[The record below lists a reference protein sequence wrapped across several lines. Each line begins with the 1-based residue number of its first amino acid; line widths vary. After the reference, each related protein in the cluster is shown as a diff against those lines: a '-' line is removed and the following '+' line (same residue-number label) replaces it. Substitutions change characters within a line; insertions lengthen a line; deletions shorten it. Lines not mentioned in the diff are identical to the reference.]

1 MMVVEKIMDISEP
14 VQEMLHVLEALDKQ
28 QAILQVH
35 SYIAYRYS
43 CWCGELFAE
52 LGSRRA
58 QLEQI
63 VHDWQEAD
71 QSMHH

>member
-1 MMVVEKIMDISEP
+1 MDMAEP
-14 VQEMLHVLEALDKQ
+14 VQDMLRVLEALDKQ
-28 QAILQVH
+28 QAVLQAR

-52 LGSRRA
+52 LGSKRD

-71 QSMHH
+71 QMYDQRGGS

>member
-1 MMVVEKIMDISEP
+1 MDMSEP
-14 VQEMLHVLEALDKQ
+14 MQEMLHVLEALDKQ
-28 QAILQVH
+28 QATLQAH

-52 LGSRRA
+52 LGSKRD

-63 VHDWQEAD
+63 VREWQEVD
-71 QSMHH
+71 QNV